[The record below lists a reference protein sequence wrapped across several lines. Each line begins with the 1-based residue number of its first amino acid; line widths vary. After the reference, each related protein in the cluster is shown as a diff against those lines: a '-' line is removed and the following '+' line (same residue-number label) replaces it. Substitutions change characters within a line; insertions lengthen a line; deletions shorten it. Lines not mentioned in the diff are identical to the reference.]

1 LSPGPYSTLVP
12 DDSYWVVPGRL
23 LAGPHPYGRLE
34 AFADAGVTAFV
45 DLTAEIPD
53 FGTPSRRTMTEILD
67 RIDDL
72 LGEGAVVYVHCA
84 AGIGRT
90 GTVVGC
96 YLVRHGATG
105 EEAIA
110 TVTRLRGAGPET
122 AGQRRFVLG
131 WRG

>member
-1 LSPGPYSTLVP
+1 MSPGSYATPVS
-12 DDSYWVVPGRL
+12 DAYWVEPGRL
-23 LAGPHPYGRLE
+23 LAGPHPNGRLE
-34 AFADAGVTAFV
+34 PFAEAGVTDYV
-45 DLTAEIPD
+45 DLTMEIPD
-53 FGTPSRRTMTEILD
+53 FGTPSRRTMTRILD
-67 RIDDL
+67 RIDVL
-72 LGEGAVVYVHCA
+72 LANGAVVYVHCRG
-84 AGIGRT
+84 GIGRT

-122 AGQRRFVLG
+122 AEQRRLVLG